1 MKKILGLALAGIVLS
16 FSQSSFSQTYAETA
30 LLFSQVRPG
39 GSARIQAMGGAQV
52 SLGGDYSSAVSNPAG
67 LGFYNRS
74 EFTITPGISL
84 SSASTNYFGT
94 NGSGS
99 KSSFQIPG
107 ISLVLHSDKEGQGGF
122 LGGTFAVTYNRTND
136 FNRSFSYSGKNSSSS
151 IIDYFINDATGF
163 PPSTLLAPTSS
174 NPNGG
179 DYHDNPTG
187 LAYNNYLLEDST
199 FFNPNGSNLQYASAL
214 GINYANPS
222 DTRSVMQKEDVTTSG
237 AQNQLSIAY
246 GVNFSD
252 KFYLG
257 AGVGLSFLSFQSQRV
272 YQESN
277 YKFDLDPTYNPL
289 LNMRLEENLKT
300 TGTGINASLGII
312 YRPTDAVQFGASYNS
327 PTFYQLTDNYNANMS
342 TKWNNFDYYG
352 TGNPNDFFNDWSDKT
367 NDVTT
372 PYALQTPSRM
382 NLGMTAFIQRK
393 GFISGD
399 IEFTNYAG
407 ATYSTGD
414 GTVDFTTDNATIK
427 ANYKNVVNYRLGG
440 EYRFLTNYRAR
451 AGYSYMSDP
460 YRSTQNEDR
469 SIQRISGGFGY
480 RNEKLSIDF
489 AIIYSSNNALYTPYT
504 LYSNSPLVSISHSN
518 VTALVTIGFTL

>member
-1 MKKILGLALAGIVLS
+1 MKKLFGLVLTGFVLS
-16 FSQSSFSQTYAETA
+16 FSQTSFGQSYAETA
-30 LLFSQVRPG
+30 LLFSQVKPG

-74 EFTITPGISL
+74 EFAITPALSL

-94 NGSGS
+94 NGNGS

-107 ISLVLHSDKEGQGGF
+107 ISLILHSDKEGQGGF
-122 LGGTFAVTYNRTND
+122 LGGTFAITYSRTND
-136 FNRSFSYSGKNSSSS
+136 FNKSFSYQGTNTTSS
-151 IIDYFINDATGF
+151 IVDYFIKDATGF
-163 PPSTLLAPTSS
+163 PPSTLVAPNS
-174 NPNGG
+174 NNPQGG

-187 LAYNNYLLEDST
+187 LAYNNYLIEDST

-222 DTRSVMQKEDVTTSG
+222 DTRSVLQKEDVITSG

-257 AGVGLSFLSFQSQRV
+257 GGVGLSFLSFQSQRV

-277 YKFDLDPTYNPL
+277 YKFDLDPTFNPL
-289 LNMRLEENLKT
+289 SNMRLEENLKT

-312 YRPTDAVQFGASYNS
+312 YRPIDVIQIGFSYNS
-327 PTFYQLTDNYNANMS
+327 PTFYQLTDNYNASMT

-352 TGNPNDFFNDWSDKT
+352 TGNPNTYLNDESDKT
-367 NDVTT
+367 NEVTT
-372 PYALQTPSRM
+372 PYALSTPSRI

-414 GTVDFTTDNATIK
+414 GTVDFSSDNATIK
-427 ANYKNVVNYRLGG
+427 ANYSNVINFRVGG

-460 YRSTQNEDR
+460 YRSTQNTDR
-469 SIQRISGGFGY
+469 SLQRISGGFGY
-480 RNEKLSIDF
+480 RTEKLSIDF
-489 AIIYSSNNALYTPYT
+489 AMIFSGNTALYTPYS
-504 LYSNSPLVSISHSN
+504 LYSNSPIVNVSHSN
-518 VTALVTIGFTL
+518 ITALVTVGFTL